1 MREPTIGPMRRPAV
15 VFCVTSVLLAGPEAA
30 AAAPVPVLG
39 ADGTVSTR
47 AEPAVRAREA
57 ADPALT
63 HLEERA
69 GLPRAAASGSRT
81 VLGELRRMRR
91 AGSIDAA
98 TYRSRRDVYR
108 DFRSV
113 VPRYSGVRRTE
124 MAGVLRLVDAFAAR
138 GKLTA
143 SRLPALRLTLARNRR
158 WWSMGPLLAGRQR
171 VEFEGSELVWQ
182 YFPGSGLQ
190 LHPLANFGKLNWLA
204 RTKGLGARSEAL
216 LDELLELPARRAG
229 GLAWEYAFDYGGGR
243 GPWVSGLAQ
252 GTGLQALSKAAVR
265 AGRAGEVLPRL
276 REGLAMFRTP
286 PPAGIRVA
294 GPDGGIHY
302 LEYSFAPG
310 LRILNGFVQ
319 SLVGLWDFSVTASDD
334 GARALFLE
342 GERSARAEVPT
353 FDTGAWSLYSRG
365 TSVRESDLNYH
376 VLVRDFLESLCDRY
390 PRDVYC
396 DAERDFTRYLREAP
410 EVRLRTR
417 RLRAGRTA
425 ALRFR
430 LSKISTVWVR
440 VTRGDRVVL
449 SRSAVLS
456 YGRRAQWLRVPRRRG
471 TYDVTFVSTDLAGN
485 RGVLE
490 TTVDVV
496 R

>member
-15 VFCVTSVLLAGPEAA
+15 VFCVTSALLAASEGANAA
-30 AAAPVPVLG
+30 RLPVLS
-39 ADGTVSTR
+39 ADGAVSTR

-57 ADPALT
+57 VDPALT
-63 HLEERA
+63 NLRERVTTPPA
-69 GLPRAAASGSRT
+69 VTSASRT
-81 VLGELRRMRR
+81 VLSELRRMRDR
-91 AGSIDAA
+91 GVIDGA
-98 TYRSRRDVYR
+98 TYRERRDVYR

-138 GKLTA
+138 GKLTS
-143 SRLPALRLTLARNRR
+143 SRLPALWLMLSRNRQ
-158 WWSMGPLLAGRQR
+158 WWSMGPLLAARQR

-182 YFPGSGLQ
+182 YFPGAGLQ
-190 LHPLANFGKLNWLA
+190 FHPLANFGKLNWLA
-204 RTKGLGARSEAL
+204 RTKGLGARSERL

-229 GLAWEYAFDYGGGR
+229 GIAWEYSFDYGGGR
-243 GPWVSGLAQ
+243 APWVSGLAQ
-252 GTGLQALSKAAVR
+252 GTGLQSMSKAAVR
-265 AGRAGEVLPRL
+265 AGRGDEVLPLL
-276 REGLAMFRTP
+276 RQGLEVFETRP
-286 PPAGIRVA
+286 PQGIRVK
-294 GPDGGIHY
+294 GPGGGIHY

-310 LRILNGFVQ
+310 LRILNGFIQ
-319 SLVGLWDFSVTASDD
+319 SIVGLWDFAVTASDER
-334 GARALFLE
+334 ARRLFVE
-342 GERSARAEVPT
+342 GERSARVEVPT

-365 TSVRESDLNYH
+365 TSMRESDLNYH

-390 PRDVYC
+390 PADVYC
-396 DAERDFTRYLREAP
+396 DAERNFTRYLDEAP
-410 EVRLRTR
+410 EVRLQTR
-417 RLRAGRTA
+417 RLRAGRTQ
-425 ALRFR
+425 ALRCR

-456 YGRRAQWLRVPRRRG
+456 YGRKAQWLTVPRRRG